1 MKVDGAMSNQFEQ
14 IKVEELLDLDVL
26 QSLQEGFAGITGLSV
41 IVCKTNGE
49 PLTRPTMGNRIC
61 RQYHENTETSHRCL
75 EHMLEA
81 AKMIAKSDSI
91 KTTDCF
97 SGMSIFA
104 SPIIVEDYR
113 VATIVVCSNPCSCL
127 ENQPVE
133 KIAEQTKLSVDE
145 VRELVGKSPKLESDR
160 LEATLMLIH
169 SLATT
174 LAKLSLRE
182 YQLRHRLN
190 ELTILH
196 NLTSLL
202 AGRSDLDQ
210 ILKITAEQV
219 VKVVKGKGCSIRI
232 YNSDTKEL
240 QIKAVANLSQAY
252 LRKGPLKLA
261 DSPIDQSALSGTPV
275 HIENML
281 TDSRVIYKKEAERE
295 GIISGLAVG
304 MVYRGKGVGVIHIYS
319 SEPHAYDRFGVEC
332 LKAIAS
338 QAASAII
345 NAQLY
350 QESLD
355 AERMQRQLKMAG
367 EVQRRMLP
375 KRSPKMEK
383 VDIGTVYEPTYLVGG
398 DYYDFLEL
406 SNGRMGIVIAD
417 VAGKGVPAS
426 LQMVSLKATLRAYAD
441 QAADLQ
447 TLVKMTDSVFK
458 RDSLI
463 GDFAT
468 LLIGI
473 IDPNKGRFDYVNA
486 GHYPALLVRD
496 SVIEQ
501 QKVSG
506 PALAIFDNPEFTSYT
521 IELQPSD
528 EIVLYTDGFLDAM
541 NFDHHSYGLD
551 RLMASIRKY
560 SHLSAQKIAENVLWD
575 VRRFVGLATQ
585 ADDMSMVVVKYN
597 P

>member
-1 MKVDGAMSNQFEQ
+1 MANELEQ
-14 IKVEELLDLDVL
+14 IKAEELLDLNVL
-26 QSLQEGFAGITGLSV
+26 QDMQEGFAGLTGLS
-41 IVCKTNGE
+41 IMVCKTSGE
-49 PLTRPTMGNRIC
+49 PLTRPTLGHRLC
-61 RQYHENTETSHRCL
+61 RKFHEHTDMASRCL
-75 EHMLEA
+75 EHMLAA
-81 AKMIAKSDSI
+81 AKAISI
-91 KTTDCF
+91 NGPVKMVNSF
-97 SGMSIFA
+97 SGTPIFV
-104 SPIIVEDYR
+104 SPITVENNR
-113 VATIVVCSNPCSCL
+113 IATIVVCANPCSCA
-127 ENQPVE
+127 QDRSVE
-133 KIAEQTKLSVDE
+133 QIAEQTKLPVGE
-145 VRELVGKSPKLESDR
+145 VRELLEKTPKLEDDQ
-160 LEATLMLIH
+160 LEATLTLIH

-182 YQLRHRLN
+182 YQLRLRLG

-219 VKVVKGKGCSIRI
+219 VQVVKGKGCSIRI
-232 YNSDTKEL
+232 YNPDTKEL

-261 DSPIDQSALSGTPV
+261 DSPIDQAALSGTPV
-275 HIENML
+275 PIENML
-281 TDSRVIYKKEAERE
+281 TDPRVIYKKEAERE

-304 MVYRGKGVGVIHIYS
+304 MIYRGRGVGVIHLYGS
-319 SEPHAYDRFGVEC
+319 GPQAYDRFEIEC

-350 QESLD
+350 QESIE
-355 AERMQRQLKMAG
+355 AERTQRQLKMAG

-375 KRSPKMEK
+375 KRSPKMVK
-383 VDIGTVYEPTYLVGG
+383 VDIGSVYEPTYLVGG

-406 SNGRMGIVIAD
+406 SGGRLGVVIAD

-441 QAADLQ
+441 QAPDLQ
-447 TLVKMTDSVFK
+447 TLVKMTDKVFR
-458 RDSLI
+458 RDSLL

-473 IDPNKGRFDYVNA
+473 IDPEKGTFDYVNA

-496 SVIEQ
+496 SKIEQ

-506 PALAIFDNPEFTSYT
+506 PALAIFDKPEFTPYT
-521 IELQPSD
+521 IELEPSD

-541 NFDHHSYGLD
+541 NFDHHGFGLD
-551 RLMASIRKY
+551 RLRASIMKY

-575 VRRFVGLATQ
+575 VRRFVGLSTQ